1 MHTRINRYT
10 MGSNTSSNNLLGSY
24 PNIGKIQLFKN
35 NLRIYLEQK
44 RRGRNIKSKMI
55 QRKKILQCRKSLGI
69 WEKIEHSKKN
79 FTTNFTYLLH
89 ISDIESNKVK
99 QVLSPCCGSEFIAV
113 SRKPGADHWAPIPL
127 PFFFLAL
134 SQEIKGEKNIYII
147 P

>member
-1 MHTRINRYT
+1 
-10 MGSNTSSNNLLGSY
+10 
-24 PNIGKIQLFKN
+24 
-35 NLRIYLEQK
+35 
-44 RRGRNIKSKMI
+44 MI
-55 QRKKILQCRKSLGI
+55 QKTPKILQCGKSLGI

-127 PFFFLAL
+127 PFFFGAK
-134 SQEIKGEKNIYII
+134 SRD
-147 P
+147 